1 MQIIYMSNCGL
12 GMYDFARVKV
22 LVKDAYMKSRE
33 NFQSW
38 ETPEQV
44 RREVPYR
51 TEQDIYIA
59 FVTIFFGS

>member
-1 MQIIYMSNCGL
+1 
-12 GMYDFARVKV
+12 MYDFARVKV